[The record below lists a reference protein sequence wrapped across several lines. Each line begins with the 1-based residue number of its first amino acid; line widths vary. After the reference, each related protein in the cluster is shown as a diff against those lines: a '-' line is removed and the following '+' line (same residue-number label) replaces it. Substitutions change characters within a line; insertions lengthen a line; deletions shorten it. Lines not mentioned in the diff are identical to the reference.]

1 MTAICTRA
9 TLPDVARTTT
19 YVIEIAV
26 GLACLGA
33 AIGARRRS
41 LWLALALVAAG
52 LAATLHGIVALAT

>member
-19 YVIEIAV
+19 YAIEIAV

-33 AIGARRRS
+33 AVGTLRRS
-41 LWLALALVAAG
+41 RWLGAALIVAG
-52 LAATLHGIVALAT
+52 LAAIVHGIVALAT

>member
-1 MTAICTRA
+1 MTAICTRG

-33 AIGARRRS
+33 AIGAARRS
-41 LWLALALVAAG
+41 KWLGAVLVVAG
-52 LAATLHGIVALAT
+52 LAATAHGIVALAT